1 MNIHEYQAK
10 QWLAQFG
17 VPVPGGRVAATAD
30 EARAAARE
38 IGFPCVVKAQIHAGG
53 RGKAGGVKVVQTA
66 DEAGKF
72 AESLLGKPLVTHQ
85 TGPEGR
91 IVRRVWVEEASRIA
105 RELYC
110 SVVLDAAAGQPAII
124 ACREGGMEI
133 EEVARETPD
142 AITIELVDP
151 LVGVAAFQVRRVAG
165 RLGLSGKEVGAF
177 GALLEDLYRAFLDSE
192 CMQLE
197 VNPLAQL
204 DDGRFPRPG
213 CQDELRR
220 QRALPPPPGSPSLR
234 DVAEE
239 DPREVQASDLGISYV
254 ALDGNIGCM
263 VNGAGLAMGTMDI
276 IQQYGGMPA
285 NFLDVGGG
293 ASKEMVGQAFR
304 LLLSDDK
311 VRGVL
316 VNIFG
321 GIMRCDVIAAGIIDA
336 AREDRHHRAPGG
348 AAAGHQRGAGER
360 VAVRVGPEP
369 DRRRH
374 HRGCGAKDRPG
385 RAGGRGAG
393 MSILVNAGTRVL
405 TQGITGATGQFHT
418 RACREYGTRMV
429 AGVTPGKGRDLLRG
443 IPVFDSV
450 EQAVQETA
458 ANASVIYVPPP
469 FAADAILESADA
481 GVPLVV
487 CITEGVPVHDM
498 MRVKRYLK
506 DRGTVLV
513 GPQLSGGH
521 HPRRVQDRDHARRYP
536 QARRHRRDF
545 PQRHADLR
553 GRGPAHAAGPGTVH
567 LRRHRRRSHPRAQL
581 RRTCSA
587 GSTTTTRPRRWYSS
601 ERSAASA
608 EQDAAEWIRAH
619 MKKPVVGFI
628 VGRTA
633 PPGKRMGHAGA
644 IISGGQGDRGG
655 KGRGPAWRGRAD
667 GALPC
672 GHRANHERGIGI
684 AWREHCRSSSRK
696 PWPGA

>member
-72 AESLLGKPLVTHQ
+72 AEGLLGKPLVTHQ

-204 DDGRFPRPG
+204 DDGRFLVLDAKMNFDGNALFRHPG
-213 CQDELRR
+213 IAELR
-220 QRALPPPPGSPSLR
+220 
-234 DVAEE
+234 DFAEE

-336 AREDRHHRAPGG
+336 ARE
-348 AAAGHQRGAGER
+348 
-360 VAVRVGPEP
+360 
-369 DRRRH
+369 
-374 HRGCGAKDRPG
+374 
-385 RAGGRGAG
+385 
-393 MSILVNAGTRVL
+393 T
-405 TQGITGATGQFHT
+405 
-418 RACREYGTRMV
+418 
-429 AGVTPGKGRDLLRG
+429 GVT
-443 IPVFDSV
+443 
-450 EQAVQETA
+450 
-458 ANASVIYVPPP
+458 
-469 FAADAILESADA
+469 
-481 GVPLVV
+481 VPLVV
-487 CITEGVPVHDM
+487 
-498 MRVKRYLK
+498 RLQ
-506 DRGTVLV
+506 GTNVEQGRAL
-513 GPQLSGGH
+513 LSES
-521 HPRRVQDRDHARRYP
+521 DLSLTA
-536 QARRHRRDF
+536 
-545 PQRHADLR
+545 ADTI
-553 GRGPAHAAGPGTVH
+553 A
-567 LRRHRRRSHPRAQL
+567 
-581 RRTCSA
+581 
-587 GSTTTTRPRRWYSS
+587 
-601 ERSAASA
+601 
-608 EQDAAEWIRAH
+608 DAAQ
-619 MKKPVVGFI
+619 KI
-628 VGRTA
+628 VQA
-633 PPGKRMGHAGA
+633 VQAEE
-644 IISGGQGDRGG
+644 
-655 KGRGPAWRGRAD
+655 GRA
-667 GALPC
+667 
-672 GHRANHERGIGI
+672 
-684 AWREHCRSSSRK
+684 
-696 PWPGA
+696 